1 MSAVAAAA
9 RRPRARKCTTCKG
22 SGQVTTT
29 VRVDKG
35 SAARPVGEQ
44 EGLCLTCFGSG
55 LARPAK
61 EA

>member
-1 MSAVAAAA
+1 MATT
-9 RRPRARKCTTCKG
+9 RRPRARKCPDCKG
-22 SGQVTTT
+22 SGQISTT
-29 VRVDKG
+29 VRVGKG